1 MKASPADTG
10 ILSGLIPFNGCN
22 EDELIVLADHAWVI
36 DARKGYVL
44 AELGSS
50 DEWDYYLLKGV
61 LHLVSADG
69 KVLEIRAGTE
79 AARHPVA
86 HLQPRKYTIR
96 AQTPVQFLR
105 VQKALVVSLKYAPSR
120 QQLCMLVEEG
130 EEEPQGLNQHPLSM
144 QIHDDLS
151 NDRLVLPSLPDI
163 AVRIRHL
170 IDQEG
175 ASVQQVAKLV
185 QTDLA
190 ISAKLMKIANGALY
204 HGLRPVESCLQAVS
218 RLGLEST
225 RNLVVGFVLRN
236 LFKEKIH
243 NAMLARYVQRLWEHS
258 VEVGAIAQVLA
269 EVTPGMSPDEALL
282 VGLLHDI
289 GELVILSYAENYHE
303 LAEDPA
309 ALQRVITELKGEL
322 GGAILREW
330 EFSDAFVTAAQE
342 AEKWRRDPAPEP
354 DYCDIAIVAQLH
366 SFMGTAR
373 MQGLPQFGEVPAFCK
388 IAHGELTP
396 EMSVQLLDQ
405 AKAQISEVRH
415 LLMG

>member
-1 MKASPADTG
+1 MKASPADTE

-36 DARKGYVL
+36 DVRKGHVL

-50 DEWDYYLLKGV
+50 DEWDYYLLKGI
-61 LHLVSADG
+61 LHLISADG

-105 VQKALVVSLKYAPSR
+105 VQKALLASLKYAPSK
-120 QQLCMLVEEG
+120 QQECMLVEE
-130 EEEPQGLNQHPLSM
+130 EEQQGMSEHPLYVEI
-144 QIHDDLS
+144 QDDLL

-170 IDQEG
+170 IDREE
-175 ASVQQVAKLV
+175 ASVQQVARLV

-243 NAMLARYVQRLWEHS
+243 SPLLARRVQQLWEHS

-289 GELVILSYAENYHE
+289 GELVILSYAENYRE
-303 LAEDPA
+303 VAKDPA
-309 ALQRVITELKGEL
+309 ALNRLIAELKGEL

-330 EFSDAFVTAAQE
+330 DFSAAFVTAAQE
-342 AEKWRRDPAPEP
+342 AEQWRRDPAPEP

-366 SFMGTAR
+366 SFMGTPR
-373 MQGLPQFGEVPAFCK
+373 MQGLPHLGEVPAFCK

-405 AKAQISEVRH
+405 AKAQISEVRR
-415 LLMG
+415 LLMA

>member
-1 MKASPADTG
+1 MKASPADTET
-10 ILSGLIPFNGCN
+10 LSGLIPFNGCN

-36 DARKGYVL
+36 DVRKGHVL

-50 DEWDYYLLKGV
+50 DEWDYYLLKGI
-61 LHLVSADG
+61 LHLISADG

-105 VQKALVVSLKYAPSR
+105 VQKALLASLKYAPSK
-120 QQLCMLVEEG
+120 QQVCMLVEE
-130 EEEPQGLNQHPLSM
+130 EEQQGMSEHPLYVEI
-144 QIHDDLS
+144 QDDLL

-170 IDQEG
+170 IDREE
-175 ASVQQVAKLV
+175 ASVQQVARLV

-243 NAMLARYVQRLWEHS
+243 SPLLARRVQQLWEHS

-289 GELVILSYAENYHE
+289 GELVILSYAENYRE
-303 LAEDPA
+303 VAKDPA
-309 ALQRVITELKGEL
+309 ALNRLIAELKGEL

-330 EFSDAFVTAAQE
+330 DFSAAFVTAAQE
-342 AEKWRRDPAPEP
+342 AEQWRRDPAPEP

-366 SFMGTAR
+366 SFMGTPR
-373 MQGLPQFGEVPAFCK
+373 MQGLPHLGEVPAFCK

-405 AKAQISEVRH
+405 AKAQISEVRR
-415 LLMG
+415 LLMA

>member
-1 MKASPADTG
+1 VKAIPADVD

-36 DARKGYVL
+36 DVRKGHVL
-44 AELGSS
+44 AERDST

-105 VQKALVVSLKYAPSR
+105 VQKALLASLKYAPSK
-120 QQLCMLVEEG
+120 QQVCMLVEE
-130 EEEPQGLNQHPLSM
+130 EEQQGLSDHPLYVEI
-144 QIHDDLS
+144 QDDLI

-163 AVRIRHL
+163 AIRIRHL
-170 IDQEG
+170 IDQQE
-175 ASVQQVAKLV
+175 ASVQQVARLV

-236 LFKEKIH
+236 LFEEKIH
-243 NAMLARYVQRLWEHS
+243 SALLTRRAQQLWAHS

-289 GELVILSYAENYHE
+289 GELVILSYAGNDRQ
-303 LAEDPA
+303 LAEDSA
-309 ALQRVITELKGEL
+309 SLQRVITELKGEL

-330 EFSDAFVTAAQE
+330 DFSEAFITAAEE

-366 SFMGTAR
+366 SFMGTPR
-373 MQGLPQFGEVPAFCK
+373 MQGLPHLGEVPAFCK

-405 AKAQISEVRH
+405 AKTQISEVRH

>member
-1 MKASPADTG
+1 MKASPADID

-36 DARKGYVL
+36 NERKGYVF
-44 AELGSS
+44 AELGST

-61 LHLVSADG
+61 LHLVSGDG

-105 VQKALVVSLKYAPSR
+105 VQKALLASLKYAPSR
-120 QQLCMLVEEG
+120 QVCMLVEDDEHH
-130 EEEPQGLNQHPLSM
+130 GLSVHPLYTE
-144 QIHDDLS
+144 IYDDLI

-170 IDQEG
+170 IDREE
-175 ASVQQVAKLV
+175 ASVQQIAKLV

-204 HGLRPVESCLQAVS
+204 HGLQPVDSCQQAIS

-243 NAMLARYVQRLWEHS
+243 NALLTRHAQQLWEHS

-269 EVTPGMSPDEALL
+269 EVTPGMNPDEALL

-289 GELVILSYAENYHE
+289 GELVILSYAENYRE
-303 LAEDPA
+303 LAENRA
-309 ALQRVITELKGEL
+309 ALERIIAELKGEL
-322 GGAILREW
+322 GGIILREW
-330 EFSDAFVTAAQE
+330 DFSEAFVTAAQE
-342 AEKWRRDPAPEP
+342 AEKWSRDPAPEP

-366 SFMGTAR
+366 SFVGTAK
-373 MQGLPQFGEVPAFCK
+373 MQGLPNLGEVPAFCK

-396 EMSVQLLDQ
+396 EMSMRLLDQ
-405 AKAQISEVRH
+405 AKEQISEVRH